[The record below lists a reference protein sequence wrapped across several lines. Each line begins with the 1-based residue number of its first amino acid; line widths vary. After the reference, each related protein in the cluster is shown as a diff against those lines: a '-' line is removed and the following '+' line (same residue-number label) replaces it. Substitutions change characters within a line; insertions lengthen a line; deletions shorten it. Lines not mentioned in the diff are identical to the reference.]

1 MPVTRARAQ
10 QLLTKAEFDFAA
22 QSWSPA
28 VNAHSPA
35 RLRQKISRARR
46 LRDKYRDEARRQAGE
61 AKGRRDPRGTRPA
74 RGNRNT
80 ELKAAIFDESLVR
93 FEARLAKVEEAA
105 VLESGGGEAKAAPA
119 RVKAAGKAKATRTA
133 KAASTKAKAAG
144 KAKAA
149 SVKTTGRKAPAAA
162 KATAGKASTQASK
175 GARKSGKITQS
186 GAKKTQTHARART
199 GRSQARKDGR

>member
-80 ELKAAIFDESLVR
+80 ELKAAIFDESLAR

-105 VLESGGGEAKAAPA
+105 PPEEAGGGETRAAPTKG
-119 RVKAAGKAKATRTA
+119 KAAGKASTR
-133 KAASTKAKAAG
+133 
-144 KAKAA
+144 
-149 SVKTTGRKAPAAA
+149 
-162 KATAGKASTQASK
+162 ASK